1 MRLTVAIGVALL
13 AIIGSATAKPS
24 SAGSCTKLE
33 EGATY
38 GIAGDCAKYLL
49 CRKGALEIKECKSS
63 SEYDT
68 VSGKCVP
75 TGSATCAVEANPEPE
90 PQPEPVPEPE
100 PEESPEQYD
109 YLCQKVLYGV
119 RVHPNACDKFL
130 VCSKEKAAIELCA
143 EGFIFVDDFISCV
156 PGNKETCTVQPD
168 EPSTTESL
176 PSGSDES
183 EEGEESGSD
192 EDSDEGATTEPEPS
206 NPPADVTESGEEP
219 SETPGPYDYLC
230 AKTLLGSVAHPES
243 CTKYISCYKY
253 KGKEESCK
261 QGYAYSSKLHLCVKQ
276 KNGGC
281 ADAPEEQP
289 TTEAATP
296 EPEPEP
302 SNPPSEETESGEEP
316 SETPGPYDYL
326 CEKTL
331 LGSVAHPESCTKYIS
346 CYKYKGKEE
355 SCKQGYAYSS
365 KLHLCVK
372 QKNGGCA
379 DAPEEQPTTEAA
391 TPEPE
396 PEPSN
401 PPSEETESG
410 EEPSETPG
418 PYDYLCEKTLL
429 GSVAHPESCTKYISC
444 YKYKGKE
451 ESCKQG
457 YAYSSKL
464 HLCVKQKNGGCT
476 DAPEEQPTTEAATP
490 EPEPEPSNPPSE
502 ETESGEEPSETPGPY
517 DYLCEKTL
525 LGSVAHPESCTKY
538 ISCYKYKGK
547 EESCKQ
553 GYAYSSKLHLCVK
566 QKNGGCAD
574 APEEQPTTEATTPE
588 PEPEPSNPPAEKTES
603 GEDPSETSG
612 PYDYLCAKTL
622 LGNVAHPDS
631 CTKYISCYKNKA
643 KEQNCNNGYYFS
655 VYLRLCI
662 KGNSETCADIN
673 GGNQEPTPTEP
684 QPEPTEE
691 PTTTTELVPPET
703 GGDPGETN
711 TGCIEGFTGFL
722 PIQNDCVSYVY
733 CFQGE
738 PGVRTCLENYI
749 YYDPFKTCLPGD
761 PVLCQL
767 YSV

>member
-63 SEYDT
+63 TEYDT
-68 VSGKCVP
+68 VSGKCVQ

-176 PSGSDES
+176 PSGSDET

-192 EDSDEGATTEPEPS
+192 DDSNEAATPEPEPEPS
-206 NPPADVTESGEEP
+206 NPPSEETESGEEP

-289 TTEAATP
+289 TTEAA
-296 EPEPEP
+296 
-302 SNPPSEETESGEEP
+302 
-316 SETPGPYDYL
+316 
-326 CEKTL
+326 
-331 LGSVAHPESCTKYIS
+331 
-346 CYKYKGKEE
+346 
-355 SCKQGYAYSS
+355 
-365 KLHLCVK
+365 
-372 QKNGGCA
+372 
-379 DAPEEQPTTEAA
+379 
-391 TPEPE
+391 
-396 PEPSN
+396 
-401 PPSEETESG
+401 
-410 EEPSETPG
+410 
-418 PYDYLCEKTLL
+418 
-429 GSVAHPESCTKYISC
+429 
-444 YKYKGKE
+444 
-451 ESCKQG
+451 
-457 YAYSSKL
+457 
-464 HLCVKQKNGGCT
+464 
-476 DAPEEQPTTEAATP
+476 
-490 EPEPEPSNPPSE
+490 
-502 ETESGEEPSETPGPY
+502 
-517 DYLCEKTL
+517 
-525 LGSVAHPESCTKY
+525 
-538 ISCYKYKGK
+538 
-547 EESCKQ
+547 
-553 GYAYSSKLHLCVK
+553 
-566 QKNGGCAD
+566 
-574 APEEQPTTEATTPE
+574 TPE